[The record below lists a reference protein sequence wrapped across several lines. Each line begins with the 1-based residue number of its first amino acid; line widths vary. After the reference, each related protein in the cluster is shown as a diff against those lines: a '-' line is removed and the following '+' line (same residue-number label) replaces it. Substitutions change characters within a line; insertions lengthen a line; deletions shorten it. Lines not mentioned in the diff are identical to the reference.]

1 MLPDHIEYE
10 EAPNRPH
17 SHDPG
22 KHGEV
27 LQWLMTKL
35 GFITEFEEEVETPE
49 DVGQRFAFS

>member
-27 LQWLMTKL
+27 LQWLITKL

-49 DVGQRFAFS
+49 DVG